1 VEILTPEGAVVD
13 VWWTE
18 AERCRVTRLCA
29 RITGDP
35 VAAEDLA
42 QETLLEAWRIRERL
56 VDPSGSGPWLD
67 AIARNVCRR
76 WRVRHGRLRSREL
89 AGPSSFPP
97 ETGRDEVADLL
108 EREELVELLDRALA
122 LLPAETRAALV
133 SRYVDE
139 LATAEIARR
148 LRLTPEAVS
157 MRLTRGRA
165 RIREL
170 LETELSDDPVA
181 QVWVNRHGVAWRTVR
196 VACVTCGAATS
207 SMRRDR
213 GAGVVEARCENCHR
227 DSLGSSWSLENPTLG
242 PQLQA
247 VSRPTAVV
255 GRMLDWARDWWPSA
269 IAAGRAS
276 CTRCGRAV
284 PVRPYARPDGDD
296 VRTGRGWHASCTACG
311 EALSSSFLGLALAT
325 SEARALRSRRPR
337 AHAVP
342 TRRTEHAGRPA
353 VVVGLYDDASG
364 DRVDVLFDDA
374 TGCPLGVVASV

>member
-1 VEILTPEGAVVD
+1 MEILTPEGAVVD
-13 VWWTE
+13 VWCSE
-18 AERCRVTRLCA
+18 AERRRVTRLCA

-56 VDPSGSGPWLD
+56 VDPTGSGPWLD

-76 WRVRHGRLRSREL
+76 WRDRQGRLRSREV
-89 AGPSSFPP
+89 AGVPAFPQDA
-97 ETGRDEVADLL
+97 GRDEVADLL
-108 EREELVELLDRALA
+108 ERDELVELLDRALG

-157 MRLTRGRA
+157 MRLTRGRQ

-170 LETELSDDPVA
+170 LENELSDDPLA
-181 QVWVNRHGVAWRTVR
+181 QVWVSRHGVAWRTVR
-196 VACVTCGAATS
+196 VGCVTCGAATS

-213 GAGVVEARCENCHR
+213 GAGVVEARCDRCHR
-227 DSLGSSWSLENPTLG
+227 DSLASSWSLANPTLG
-242 PQLQA
+242 PHLRA

-255 GRMLDWARDWWPSA
+255 GRMLDWARDWWPTA
-269 IAAGRAS
+269 IAAGSAP
-276 CTRCGRAV
+276 CTRCGRDV
-284 PVRPYARPDGDD
+284 PVRPYSRQDGDD
-296 VRTGRGWHASCTACG
+296 VRTGRGWHASCAACG
-311 EALSSSFLGLALAT
+311 EALSSSLLGLALAT
-325 SEARALRSRRPR
+325 PEARALRSLRPR

-342 TRRTEHAGRPA
+342 TRRAEHAGRPA
-353 VVVGLYDDASG
+353 LVVGLHDDGSG

-374 TGCPLGVVASV
+374 TGRPLGAVASA

>member
-1 VEILTPEGAVVD
+1 MEILTHEGAGVD
-13 VWWTE
+13 DWWTE
-18 AERCRVTRLCA
+18 PERRRVTRLCA

-76 WRVRHGRLRSREL
+76 WRVRHGRLRSREV
-89 AGPSSFPP
+89 ATTSSFPP
-97 ETGRDEVADLL
+97 EPGHDEVADLL
-108 EREELVELLDRALA
+108 EREELVELLDRALG
-122 LLPAETRAALV
+122 LLPPETRAALV

-139 LATAEIARR
+139 LATTEIARR

-165 RIREL
+165 RLRAL
-170 LETELSDDPVA
+170 LETELSDDPLA
-181 QVWVNRHGVAWRTVR
+181 RVWVNRHGVAWRTVR

-207 SMRRDR
+207 SMRRDHD
-213 GAGVVEARCENCHR
+213 AGVIEARCERCHR
-227 DSLGSSWSLENPTLG
+227 DSLASSWSLDNPTLG
-242 PQLQA
+242 PHLRA

-255 GRMLDWARDWWPSA
+255 ARMLDWAADWWPAA
-269 IAAGRAS
+269 IATGRGS
-276 CTRCGRAV
+276 CTRCGR
-284 PVRPYARPDGDD
+284 D
-296 VRTGRGWHASCTACG
+296 VRVLPYTRAEDADAQTRRGWQASCPACG

-325 SEARALRSRRPR
+325 AEARALRARRPR

-342 TRRTEHAGRPA
+342 TRTTEHGGRPA
-353 VVVGLYDDASG
+353 LVVGLYDDASG

-374 TGCPLGVVASV
+374 TARPLGVVASV